1 MKDRIGDV
9 DPDHDVGEVTSRA
22 NRRCSNKRLH
32 DLGYE
37 FLYPN
42 YQVGYDLMLT
52 EMGLI

>member
-9 DPDHDVGEVTSRA
+9 DPDHDVGEVPRRA